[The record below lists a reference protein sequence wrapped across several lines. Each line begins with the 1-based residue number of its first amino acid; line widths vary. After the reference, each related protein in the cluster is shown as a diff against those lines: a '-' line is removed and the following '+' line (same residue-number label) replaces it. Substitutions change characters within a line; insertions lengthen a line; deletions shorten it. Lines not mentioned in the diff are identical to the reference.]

1 MLVPF
6 TGIVTAIALA
16 AGSLVDVPALHADVG
31 TSDAWRPAAQT
42 EWSVPGHD
50 SAPRSRPADPK
61 AASVL
66 HQPPQ
71 VSRPEPGEAEVSL
84 PGDGTTTQAG
94 RLPVRVGAGRVQGA
108 ASTPVNRVRVRVH
121 DRSAAEKVGV
131 SGMLFSVGRTDLASS
146 GQVKVEVDYSAFRS
160 AYGGDW
166 ASRLRLVRLPACA
179 LTTPD
184 KAGCSDGQV
193 LKSSVTGDNR
203 IATEVA
209 ASSTATVLALSSAPA
224 GSAGSYKPT
233 ALSASASWN
242 AGGSS
247 GAFTWGYPMDAP
259 DGLGGPEPDLN
270 LGYSSGDIDGRV
282 ASTNNQSSWV
292 GEGWGLDEGF
302 VERRYTSCADEVTTT
317 PKPQDLCWETD
328 NAYLVLGGTASEL
341 VRDDTTGVWKLREDD
356 GSRLDRLTGGVNG
369 DNDGEHWRLTSRD
382 GTQYYFGLNRLP
394 GWAAGNEET
403 GSVWTASVFGN
414 DAGEP
419 CHGASFA
426 ASYCTQAWRWN
437 LDYVVD
443 PNGNAMSYFYG
454 SETNYYGR
462 NLTATAG
469 TQYVRGGY
477 LKRVDYGQ
485 RSTSMY
491 SAAAPMRVSFTVD
504 ERCAAGATCG
514 TGDITSANAA
524 NWPDVPYDQNCSA
537 GKSCTGLYSP
547 TFWTRKRLATVTTQL
562 WVSGTTYRDATSW
575 ALGYEFRDPGDGT
588 SPSMWLASITATGKV
603 GGTASLPSVT
613 FQGTQLA
620 NRVDA
625 AEGIPP
631 MYKWRMT
638 DVYDEAGGH
647 VHVNYSAPECT
658 AGSLPA
664 PDQNTKRCFP
674 QYWQADGSDSLTRDW
689 FHKYVPVTV
698 LEDDQAGV
706 AGTERTDYEYVGGGA
721 WHYDDNELTPAK
733 YRTWGQ
739 WRGYGQVR
747 ELHGNPGETRS
758 QEENLYLRGMDGDK
772 LPNGGTRSVTVTDSL
787 GGTITDHPAL
797 AGFERE
803 SLTYTEAG
811 GSVLEGVITDPL
823 ISAPTATQVT
833 RNGTIKAYMVNEAA
847 ERSREALSSGG
858 WRNTE
863 TRTTY
868 DSYGLAVE
876 ENDLGDT
883 AKTGDEQCTRT
894 TYARNTSAWL
904 IDFEAREQTVS
915 VACTVTPSYPADA
928 VSDDLTYYDG
938 STTVGAAPTK
948 GDETLSKE
956 LASYSGTTPVYTQEG
971 RTVYDTYGRPIET
984 YDQLD
989 RKSSATYTPASGAAV
1004 TAITVTNPAG
1014 YVTTTTVEPAFG
1026 ESVAEVDQNGRRT
1039 DTTRDPLGRITAVW
1053 LPDRSKAAGKT
1064 PNTKYTYLIRQD
1076 APSVITTEE
1085 VRDDGTY
1092 EATYDLFDGQLR
1104 ERQTQDPAADGGRV
1118 VTDTFYDSR
1127 GLEVKSNGAYWN
1139 NGTAGTT
1146 LLTGVTDAAVPGQD
1160 LTVYD
1165 GAERETVEIFRSH
1178 GFEKWRTTTTYGGDR
1193 VSVDPPDG
1201 DTATTSITDA
1211 DDAVVEL
1218 RQYTGGSPTGSYD
1231 ATTYTYNNRGDM
1243 VATTDPAGNTWDTA
1257 YDLRGRVTQRE
1268 DPDTGTSSFTYDNAG
1283 QMLTSTDARG
1293 TTLAYTY
1300 DAMGRRTG
1308 MYDGSTSGTKRA
1320 QWTYDTL
1327 VSGTTVKGVL
1337 ATSTR
1342 FVNGNAYTKSVDAYD
1357 IRYRPLTS
1365 TVTVPA
1371 SEGALA
1377 GSYKANTGYTATGLP
1392 SLVSYPA
1399 AGGLAAETLRYGY
1412 DAAGRLQ
1419 TAGSGLGTMLTAATY
1434 TPYDEVAQSTLS
1446 AASGKQLVHT
1456 AFYDDATRNLDR
1468 VLVDRS
1474 TAPEHLADV
1483 KYTYDPAGNITKIA
1497 DTPQG
1502 GTSDVQCFS
1511 YDYLRRLTEAWTP
1524 GADCATQ
1531 PSAGALAGPA
1541 AYWQGWTY
1549 DKTGNRLSETNHDPV
1564 TGAATTSNYTYPAA
1578 GGSRP
1583 HTLTSVATGTRTDT
1597 FTYDADGNT
1606 TARNVAGKAQ
1616 TLAWDAE
1623 GNLATITENG
1633 KTTSYLY
1640 DADGERLI
1648 ARDTDGT
1655 TLYLDNS
1662 ELHLSPTGTVTATR
1676 YYDLG
1681 APSAVRNE
1689 SGLTFTVA
1697 DHNGTNTLSVNATDL
1712 SQEQRRFTP
1721 FGVDRGTK
1729 PTVWPDKHG
1738 YVDGVDDPTGL
1749 THLGA
1754 REYDSARGRFISTDP
1769 VADFD
1774 NPQQLNGYAYA
1785 DNTPITAS
1793 DPDGEWRVLP
1803 GGHYC
1808 DGCGGYNNAPKKK
1821 KSAAKKHKKATK
1833 SAASRYYCDSCD
1845 YQRYLAKKKK
1855 EKIAAAKR
1863 AAKKAAAKKA
1873 REKAAKLKAKKA
1885 KKHAKKPKKKEH
1897 RKAKHRPKK
1906 AGNSILGGEAWA
1918 QVKIAG
1924 AGFAVC
1930 RFIRGTPANT
1940 CAVLGSALA
1949 KGEADGGQWHA
1960 VKWYVY
1966 ARGTWTLYRVGE
1978 IWKKG
1983 GVTPRGQ
1990 LGKVKGEFKA
2000 DGRAFRRGL
2009 GLWLLYDMLGGDTRS
2024 PHRNDKPKQKTKC
2037 LVSWRAWGHNIF
2049 SIC

>member
-6 TGIVTAIALA
+6 TGIVTAVALA
-16 AGSLVDVPALHADVG
+16 AGSLVAAPAARADVG
-31 TSDAWRPAAQT
+31 ASDAWRPAAQT
-42 EWSVPGHD
+42 EWSVPGRD

-71 VSRPEPGEAEVSL
+71 VSRPEAGEAEVSL
-84 PGDGTTTQAG
+84 PRDGTTTQAG

-108 ASTPVNRVRVRVH
+108 ALTPVNRVRVQVH
-121 DRSAAEKVGV
+121 DRSAAEKVGA
-131 SGMLFSVGRTDLASS
+131 SGMLFSVGRTDQVATS

-166 ASRLRLVRLPACA
+166 ASRVRLVRLPACA
-179 LTTPD
+179 LTTPG

-193 LKSSVTGDNR
+193 LTSKATGDNR
-203 IATEVA
+203 IATEIA
-209 ASSTATVLALSSAPA
+209 ASRAATVLALSSAPA
-224 GSAGSYKPT
+224 GSAGSYKAT

-247 GAFTWGYPMDAP
+247 GAFTWAYSMDGP
-259 DGLGGPEPDLN
+259 EGFGGPEPDLN

-341 VRDDTTGVWKLREDD
+341 VRDDATGTWKLRDDD
-356 GSRLDRLTGGVNG
+356 GSRLERLTGGVNG
-369 DNDGEHWRLTSRD
+369 DNDGEHWRLTSLD

-403 GSVWTASVFGN
+403 GSVWTAPVFGN
-414 DAGEP
+414 DTGEP

-462 NLTATAG
+462 NLTASAG

-477 LKRVDYGQ
+477 PKRVDYGQ

-491 SAAAPMRVSFTVD
+491 SAAAPMRVSFAVD

-514 TGDITSANAA
+514 TGDITSATAA

-547 TFWTRKRLATVTTQL
+547 TFWTRKRLASVTTQL
-562 WVSGTTYRDATSW
+562 WVSGTTYRDVTSW

-588 SPSMWLASITATGKV
+588 SPALWLASITATGKV
-603 GGTASLPSVT
+603 GGTASLPSVS
-613 FQGTQLA
+613 FQGVQLG

-625 AEGIPP
+625 VEGIPP
-631 MYKWRMT
+631 MYKWRLT

-647 VHVNYSAPECT
+647 VHVNYSAAECT

-674 QYWQADGSDSLTRDW
+674 QYWQADGSESLTLDW
-689 FHKYVPVTV
+689 FHKYVPITV
-698 LEDDQAGV
+698 LEDDQSGV
-706 AGTERTDYEYVGGGA
+706 AGIERTDYEYVGGGA
-721 WHYDDNELTPAK
+721 WHYDDNELTPTK
-733 YRTWGQ
+733 YRTWGE
-739 WRGYGQVR
+739 WRGYSRVR

-758 QEENLYLRGMDGDK
+758 QEETLYLRGMDGDK
-772 LPNGGTRSVTVTDSL
+772 LAAGGTRSVTVTDSL
-787 GGTITDHPAL
+787 GGTIADHPAL

-803 SLTYTEAG
+803 TLTYTEAG
-811 GSVLEGVITDPL
+811 GSVLEGVITDPT
-823 ISAPTATQVT
+823 ISAPTATRVT
-833 RNGTIKAYMVNEAA
+833 VNGSLKAYMVDEAA

-868 DSYGLAVE
+868 DSYGLEIE

-883 AKTGDEQCTRT
+883 AKTGDEECTRT
-894 TYARNTSAWL
+894 TYARNTSSYL
-904 IDFEAREQTVS
+904 IDLEAREQTVS

-938 STTVGAAPTK
+938 STTLGAAPTK
-948 GDETLSKE
+948 GDETLTKE
-956 LASYSGTTPVYTQEG
+956 LASFSGTTPVYTQEG
-971 RTVYDTYGRPIET
+971 RTTYDSYGRPIET

-989 RKSSATYTPASGAAV
+989 RKTSATYTPASGAAV
-1004 TAITVTNPAG
+1004 TDITVTNPAG

-1064 PNTKYTYLIRQD
+1064 PNTKYSYLIRQD

-1085 VRDDGTY
+1085 IRDDGTY
-1092 EATYDLFDGQLR
+1092 EAGYDLYDGQLR
-1104 ERQTQDPAADGGRV
+1104 ERQTQDPAPDGGRV
-1118 VTDTFYDSR
+1118 VTDTFYDAR

-1139 NGTAGTT
+1139 SGAAGTT
-1146 LLTGVTDAAVPGQD
+1146 LLTGVSDAAVPGQD

-1193 VSVDPPDG
+1193 ISVDPPDG

-1231 ATTYTYNNRGDM
+1231 ATTYTYNKRGDM
-1243 VATTDPAGNTWDTA
+1243 VTTTDPAGNTWDTT

-1283 QMLTSTDARG
+1283 QLLTSTDARG

-1300 DAMGRRTG
+1300 DALGRRTG

-1327 VSGTTVKGVL
+1327 VSGTSVKGML

-1365 TVTVPA
+1365 TVTIPA

-1377 GSYKANTGYTATGLP
+1377 GSYKTNTGYTATGLP

-1412 DAAGRLQ
+1412 DASGRLQ
-1419 TAGSGLGTMLTAATY
+1419 TAGSGLGAMLTAATY

-1446 AASGKQLVHT
+1446 AAAGKQLVHT

-1502 GTSDVQCFS
+1502 GVSDVQCFS

-1524 GADCATQ
+1524 AADCSAQ
-1531 PSAGALAGPA
+1531 PSAGALTGPA
-1541 AYWQGWTY
+1541 PYWQGWTY

-1578 GGSRP
+1578 GAARP
-1583 HTLTSVATGTRTDT
+1583 HALAGVATGTRNDT
-1597 FTYDADGNT
+1597 FTYDAAGNT

-1616 TLAWDAE
+1616 TLTWDAE
-1623 GNLATITENG
+1623 GNLATLTENG
-1633 KTTSYLY
+1633 KATSYLY

-1648 ARDTDGT
+1648 ARDADST

-1662 ELHLSPTGTVTATR
+1662 ELRLSLAGTVTATR

-1681 APSAVRNE
+1681 STSAVRTE
-1689 SGLTFTVA
+1689 SGLDFTVA
-1697 DHNGTNTLSVNATDL
+1697 DRNGTNTLSVNATDL
-1712 SQEQRRFTP
+1712 SQTQRRFTP

-1729 PTVWPDKHG
+1729 PATWPDRHG

-1793 DPDGEWRVLP
+1793 DPDGQWRVLP

-1808 DGCGGYNNAPKKK
+1808 DGCGGYNHAPKKK
-1821 KSAAKKHKKATK
+1821 KKAAKKHKKATK

-1863 AAKKAAAKKA
+1863 AAKKAAEKKA
-1873 REKAAKLKAKKA
+1873 REKAAKLKKKKA
-1885 KKHAKKPKKKEH
+1885 KKAAKKPKKKEQ
-1897 RKAKHRPKK
+1897 RKRPKK
-1906 AGNSILGGEAWA
+1906 GGKSILGGEDYAL
-1918 QVKIAG
+1918 VKVAG
-1924 AGFAVC
+1924 AGYAIC

-1940 CAVLGSALA
+1940 CAVLGSAIA
-1949 KGEADGGQWHA
+1949 KGKTDGGGWYY
-1960 VKWYVY
+1960 VKWYVV
-1966 ARGTWTLYRVGE
+1966 ARGSWTLYRVGE

-1990 LGKVKGEFKA
+1990 LGKVKGEFRA
-2000 DGRAFRRGL
+2000 DGKVMRRGL
-2009 GLWLLYDMLGGDTRS
+2009 GLWFLYDMLSGDTRS

-2037 LVSWRAWGHNIF
+2037 VVSWKVWGHNVF

>member
-6 TGIVTAIALA
+6 TGIVTAVALA
-16 AGSLVDVPALHADVG
+16 ASGLVDIPAARADAG
-31 TSDAWRPAAQT
+31 PSNAWRPAAQA
-42 EWSVPGHD
+42 EFSVPGHD
-50 SAPRSRPADPK
+50 LAPRSRPADPQ

-66 HQPPQ
+66 RQPPQ
-71 VSRPEPGEAEVSL
+71 VSRPEAGEAEVSL
-84 PGDGTTTQAG
+84 PRDGTTTQAG

-108 ASTPVNRVRVRVH
+108 ALTPVNQVRVRVH
-121 DRSAAEKVGV
+121 DHSAAEKVGA
-131 SGMLFSVGRTDLASS
+131 SGMLFSVGRTDLVAGS

-193 LKSSVTGDNR
+193 LTSSVTRDNR
-203 IATEVA
+203 IATEIA
-209 ASSTATVLALSSAPA
+209 ASNEATVLALTSAPA

-247 GAFTWGYPMDAP
+247 GAFSWGYSMDGP
-259 DGLGGPEPDLN
+259 ESLGGPEPDLN
-270 LGYSSGDIDGRV
+270 LGYSSGAIDGRV

-302 VERRYTSCADEVTTT
+302 VERRYTSCADEVKTT

-341 VRDDTTGVWKLREDD
+341 VRDDATGVWKLRDDD
-356 GSRLDRLTGGVNG
+356 GSRLERLTAAVNG
-369 DNDGEHWRLTSRD
+369 DNDGEHWRLTSQD

-394 GWAAGNEET
+394 GWATGNEET
-403 GSVWTASVFGN
+403 GSVWTAPVFGN
-414 DAGEP
+414 DAAEP
-419 CHGASFA
+419 CHGTSFA

-443 PNGNAMSYFYG
+443 RNGNAMSYFYD

-469 TQYVRGGY
+469 TQYERGGY

-491 SAAAPMRVSFTVD
+491 SAPAPMRVTFTVD

-524 NWPDVPYDQNCSA
+524 NWPDVPYDQNCSP
-537 GKSCTGLYSP
+537 GKACTGLYSP

-562 WVSGTTYRDATSW
+562 WVSGTTYRDAMSW
-575 ALGYEFRDPGDGT
+575 ALGYQFRDPGDGT
-588 SPSMWLASITATGKV
+588 SPALWLASITATGKV
-603 GGTASLPSVT
+603 GGTASLPTVS
-613 FQGTQLA
+613 FQGVQLA

-631 MYKWRMT
+631 MYKWRLT

-647 VHVNYSAPECT
+647 IHVNYSAADCT
-658 AGSLPA
+658 AGSLPE
-664 PDQNTKRCFP
+664 PSQNTKRCFP
-674 QYWQADGSDSLTRDW
+674 QYWQADGSTSLTQDW

-698 LEDDQAGV
+698 LEDDQSGV
-706 AGTERTDYEYVGGGA
+706 AGTERTDYEYLGGGA
-721 WHYDDNELTPAK
+721 WHYDDNELTPLK

-739 WRGYGQVR
+739 WRGYGRVR
-747 ELHGNPGETRS
+747 QLHGNPGETRS
-758 QEENLYLRGMDGDK
+758 QEESLYLRGMDGDK
-772 LPNGGTRSVTVTDSL
+772 LPNGGTRAVSVTDSL

-803 SLTYTEAG
+803 SLTYSEAG
-811 GSVLEGVITDPL
+811 GSVLEGEIIDPL
-823 ISAPTATQVT
+823 VSSPTATQVT
-833 RNGTIKAYMVNEAA
+833 RNGTIRAYMVNAVG

-868 DSYGLAVE
+868 DSYGLEIE

-883 AKTGDEQCTRT
+883 AKTGDEECTRT

-915 VACTVTPSYPADA
+915 VACTATPSYPADA

-938 STTVGAAPTK
+938 STTLGAAPTK
-948 GDETLSKE
+948 GDETLTKE
-956 LASYSGTTPVYTQEG
+956 LASYSGSTPVYTQEG
-971 RTVYDTYGRPIET
+971 RTVYDSYGRPVET

-989 RKSSATYTPASGAAV
+989 RKSSAVYTPASGAAV
-1004 TAITVTNPAG
+1004 TTVAVTNPAG
-1014 YVTTTTVEPAFG
+1014 HLTTTTVEPAFG
-1026 ESVAEVDQNGRRT
+1026 ESVAEVDLNGRRT
-1039 DTTRDPLGRITAVW
+1039 DTARDPLGRITAVW

-1064 PNTKYTYLIRQD
+1064 PNIKYSYLIRQD

-1092 EATYDLFDGQLR
+1092 EASYDLYDGQLR
-1104 ERQTQDPAADGGRV
+1104 ERQTQDPAADGGRI
-1118 VTDTFYDSR
+1118 VTDTFYDAR

-1139 NGTAGTT
+1139 EGTAGTT
-1146 LLTGVTDAAVPGQD
+1146 LLTGVSDSAVPGQD
-1160 LTVYD
+1160 VTVYD
-1165 GAERETVEIFRSH
+1165 GAERETVEIFRSR

-1193 VSVDPPDG
+1193 ISVDPPEG
-1201 DTATTSITDA
+1201 ETATTSITDA
-1211 DDAVVEL
+1211 DDAEVEL
-1218 RQYTGGSPTGSYD
+1218 RQYTGGSPTGPYD
-1231 ATTYTYNNRGDM
+1231 ATTYTYNNRGDL
-1243 VATTDPAGNTWDTA
+1243 VATTDPAGNTWNTT

-1268 DPDTGTSSFTYDNAG
+1268 DPDTGKSSFTYDNAG
-1283 QMLTSTDARG
+1283 QVLTSTDARG
-1293 TTLAYTY
+1293 ATLAYTY

-1308 MYDGSTSGTKRA
+1308 MFDGSTSGTKRA

-1327 VSGTTVKGVL
+1327 VSGTSVKGML
-1337 ATSTR
+1337 ASSTR
-1342 FVNGNAYTKSVDAYD
+1342 FVSGNAYTTSIDAYD
-1357 IRYRPLTS
+1357 IRYRPLTK
-1365 TVTVPA
+1365 TVTIPT

-1377 GSYKANTGYTATGLP
+1377 GSYKTNTGYTATGLP
-1392 SLVSYPA
+1392 SLVSFPA

-1419 TAGSGLGTMLTAATY
+1419 TASSGLGTMLTAATY

-1446 AASGKQLVHT
+1446 AAAGKQLVHT

-1483 KYTYDPAGNITKIA
+1483 KYTYDAAGNITKIA

-1502 GTSDVQCFS
+1502 GPSDVQCFK

-1524 GADCATQ
+1524 AADCAAA
-1531 PSAGALAGPA
+1531 PGVLSGPA
-1541 AYWQGWTY
+1541 PYRQGWTY

-1564 TGAATTSNYTYPAA
+1564 TGTATTSNYTYPAA
-1578 GGSRP
+1578 GGPRP
-1583 HTLTSVATGTRTDT
+1583 HALANVATGTRNDT
-1597 FTYDADGNT
+1597 FTYDAVGNT
-1606 TARNVAGKAQ
+1606 TARNIAGKAQ
-1616 TLAWDAE
+1616 TLAWDVE
-1623 GNLATITENG
+1623 GNLAGLTEG
-1633 KTTSYLY
+1633 GQTTSYLY
-1640 DADGERLI
+1640 DADGDRLI
-1648 ARDTDGT
+1648 ARDAEGS

-1662 ELHLSPTGTVTATR
+1662 EVHRSPTDTVTVTR

-1681 APSAVRNE
+1681 AAGAVRNE
-1689 SGLTFTVA
+1689 SGLNFTVA
-1697 DHNGTNTLSVNATDL
+1697 DHHGTNTLSVNATDL
-1712 SQEQRRFTP
+1712 SPQQRRFTP
-1721 FGVDRGTK
+1721 FGAPRGAK
-1729 PTVWPDKHG
+1729 PSTWPDNHG
-1738 YVDGVDDPTGL
+1738 YVDGVDDSTGL

-1785 DNTPITAS
+1785 DNTPITAA

-1808 DGCGGYNNAPKKK
+1808 DGCGGYNKAPKKK
-1821 KSAAKKHKKATK
+1821 KKAAHKKAK
-1833 SAASRYYCDSCD
+1833 AKKAKHYCDGCD

-1855 EKIAAAKR
+1855 KERIAAAKR
-1863 AAKKAAAKKA
+1863 AAKKAAAKRA
-1873 REKAAKLKAKKA
+1873 AQKAAKLKKKAAKKA
-1885 KKHAKKPKKKEH
+1885 AAKAKKKKEQ
-1897 RKAKHRPKK
+1897 RKAKHRAKTKK
-1906 AGNSILGGEAWA
+1906 ASILGGEDYAL
-1918 QVKIAG
+1918 VKVAG
-1924 AGFAVC
+1924 AGYAIC

-1940 CAVLGSALA
+1940 CAVLGSAIG
-1949 KGEADGGQWHA
+1949 KGQHDGGGWYY
-1960 VKWYVY
+1960 VKWYVV
-1966 ARGTWTLYRVGE
+1966 ARGSWTLYRVGE

-1990 LGKVKGEFKA
+1990 LGKIKGEFKA
-2000 DGRAFRRGL
+2000 DGRATRRGV
-2009 GLWLLYDMLGGDTRS
+2009 GLWMLYEMLSGDTRS
-2024 PHRNDKPKQKTKC
+2024 PRRNEKPKQKTKC
-2037 LVSWRAWGHNIF
+2037 VVSWKVWGKNVF

>member
-6 TGIVTAIALA
+6 TGIVTAVALA
-16 AGSLVDVPALHADVG
+16 ATCLVEVPAAQADVG
-31 TSDAWRPAAQT
+31 TSNAWRPAAQT
-42 EWSVPGHD
+42 EFSVPGHD

-71 VSRPEPGEAEVSL
+71 VSRPEAGEADVSL
-84 PGDGTTTQAG
+84 PRDGTTTQAG
-94 RLPVRVGAGRVQGA
+94 RLPVRVGAGRIQGA
-108 ASTPVNRVRVRVH
+108 ALTPVNRVRVQVH
-121 DRSAAEKVGV
+121 DRSAAEKVGA
-131 SGMLFSVGRTDLASS
+131 SGMLFSVGRTDRVASS

-209 ASSTATVLALSSAPA
+209 ASSESTVLALTSAPA

-247 GAFTWGYPMDAP
+247 GAFSWGYSMDSP
-259 DGLGGPEPDLN
+259 DSFGGPEPDLD

-302 VERRYTSCADEVTTT
+302 VERRYTSCSDEISTT

-341 VRDDTTGVWKLREDD
+341 VRDDATGTWKLRDDD
-356 GSRLDRLTGGVNG
+356 GSRLERLTGGANG
-369 DNDGEHWRLTSRD
+369 DNDGEHWRLTSLD

-394 GWAAGNEET
+394 GWATGNEET
-403 GSVWTASVFGN
+403 GSVWTAPVFGN
-414 DAGEP
+414 DTGEP

-469 TQYVRGGY
+469 TQYMRGGY
-477 LKRVDYGQ
+477 LKRIDYGQ

-491 SAAAPMRVSFTVD
+491 SAPAPMRVSFTVD

-562 WVSGTTYRDATSW
+562 WVSGMTYRDATSW

-588 SPSMWLASITATGKV
+588 SPALWLASITATGKV
-603 GGTASLPSVT
+603 GGTASLPSVS
-613 FQGTQLA
+613 FQGVQLA

-631 MYKWRMT
+631 MYKWRLT

-647 VHVNYSAPECT
+647 THVNYSAPECT

-674 QYWQADGSDSLTRDW
+674 QYWQADGSESLTRDW

-698 LEDDQAGV
+698 LEDDQSGV
-706 AGTERTDYEYVGGGA
+706 AGIERTDYEYVGGGA
-721 WHYDDNELTPAK
+721 WHYDDNELTPLK

-739 WRGYGQVR
+739 WRGYGRVR

-758 QEENLYLRGMDGDK
+758 QEESLYLRGMDGDK
-772 LPNGGTRSVTVTDSL
+772 LPNGGTRSVTITDSL

-811 GSVLEGVITDPL
+811 GSVLEGAITDPL
-823 ISAPTATQVT
+823 ISSPTATQVT
-833 RNGTIKAYMVNEAA
+833 RNGTLKAYMVNEVA

-868 DSYGLAVE
+868 DSYGLEVE

-883 AKTGDEQCTRT
+883 AKAGDEECTRT
-894 TYARNTSAWL
+894 TYARNTASYL

-915 VACTVTPSYPADA
+915 VACTATPSYPADA

-938 STTVGAAPTK
+938 STTLGAAPTR

-989 RKSSATYTPASGAAV
+989 RKSSAIYTPASGAAV
-1004 TAITVTNPAG
+1004 TDITVTNPAG

-1064 PNTKYTYLIRQD
+1064 PNTKYSYLIRQD

-1092 EATYDLFDGQLR
+1092 EASYDLYDGQLR

-1127 GLEVKSNGAYWN
+1127 GLEVKSNGSYWN
-1139 NGTAGTT
+1139 SGTAGTT

-1160 LTVYD
+1160 VTVYD

-1193 VSVDPPDG
+1193 ISVDPPDG

-1231 ATTYTYNNRGDM
+1231 ATTYTYNNRGD
-1243 VATTDPAGNTWDTA
+1243 VVGTTDPAGNTWDTT
-1257 YDLRGRVTQRE
+1257 YDLRGRVVQRK
-1268 DPDTGTSSFTYDNAG
+1268 DPDTGTSRFTYDNAG
-1283 QMLTSTDARG
+1283 QILTSTDARG

-1300 DAMGRRTG
+1300 DGLGRRTG

-1327 VSGTTVKGVL
+1327 VSGTSVKGML

-1365 TVTVPA
+1365 TVTIPA

-1399 AGGLAAETLRYGY
+1399 AGGLAAETLRYSY

-1446 AASGKQLVHT
+1446 AAAGKQVVHT

-1497 DTPQG
+1497 DTPQDG
-1502 GTSDVQCFS
+1502 VSDAQCFS

-1524 GADCATQ
+1524 AADCATQ

-1541 AYWQGWTY
+1541 PYWQGWSY

-1578 GGSRP
+1578 GGPRP
-1583 HTLTSVATGTRTDT
+1583 HALGGVATGTRNDT
-1597 FTYDADGNT
+1597 FTYDAAGNT

-1616 TLAWDAE
+1616 TLTWDAE
-1623 GNLATITENG
+1623 GSLATLTENG
-1633 KTTSYLY
+1633 KVTSYLY

-1655 TLYLDNS
+1655 TLYLDNT
-1662 ELHLSPTGTVTATR
+1662 ELHLSPTGTVTPTR

-1681 APSAVRNE
+1681 STSAVRNK

-1729 PTVWPDKHG
+1729 PATWPDEHG

-1793 DPDGEWRVLP
+1793 DPDGQWRVLP

-1808 DGCGGYNNAPKKK
+1808 DGCGGYNHAPKKK
-1821 KSAAKKHKKATK
+1821 KKAKKHKKATK
-1833 SAASRYYCDSCD
+1833 SAASRHYCDGCD

-1873 REKAAKLKAKKA
+1873 REKAAKLKKKKA
-1885 KKHAKKPKKKEH
+1885 KKAAKKPKKKEH

-1918 QVKIAG
+1918 QVKVAG

-1949 KGEADGGQWHA
+1949 KGESDGGQWHA

-2037 LVSWRAWGHNIF
+2037 VVSWKAWGHNIF